1 MAHRVETMFS
11 VKETPWHG
19 LGNVINDAPTVGEG
33 IKAAGLDWQVGLE
46 PLFTNDGEKV
56 THQAVR
62 RDGDKSILGVV
73 GPKYQ
78 PLQNAEAFE
87 WFQPFLDA
95 KAAHLT
101 TAGSL
106 CEGRKVWVMAEI
118 GDPLTIVKGDEVRRF
133 VLLSNSHDGT
143 QSVRVGF
150 TPIRV
155 VCANTL
161 AMAHSD
167 AESQLLRMRHTKGL
181 KDELKR
187 VQEIMNL
194 ANSEFEATAEQY
206 RALAAKKIVNRN
218 DLRDYVKRV
227 MLLTNKKDEN
237 GNETDELTKKS
248 ADTYAAILENFD
260 SGRGVS
266 EAKKA
271 KGTWWAAYNAV
282 TEYLSYARGKTSDG
296 RLDSL
301 WFGEGFKINEDALDV
316 ALEMAA

>member
-1 MAHRVETMFS
+1 
-11 VKETPWHG
+11 
-19 LGNVINDAPTVGEG
+19 
-33 IKAAGLDWQVGLE
+33 
-46 PLFTNDGEKV
+46 V
-56 THQAVR
+56 THRATVR
-62 RDGDKSILGVV
+62 ATDQSILGVV
-73 GPKYQ
+73 GPKYK
-78 PLQNAEAFE
+78 PLQNADAFG
-87 WFQPFLDA
+87 WFQPFLEA
-95 KAAHLT
+95 GGAHLT

-118 GDPLTIVKGDEVRRF
+118 GDPLAIVKGDEVRRF

-167 AESQLLRMRHTKGL
+167 ATSQLLRMRHTSGL
-181 KDELKR
+181 KDVMAEVR
-187 VQEIMNL
+187 DIMQL

-206 RALAAKKIVNRN
+206 RKLAASKVANRN
-218 DLRDYVKRV
+218 DLREYVKRV
-227 MLLTNKKDEN
+227 MMLTDNPKKE
-237 GNETDELTKKS
+237 GELTKKS
-248 ADTYAAILENFD
+248 ADTYAAILEAFD
-260 SGRGVS
+260 SGRGS
-266 EAKKA
+266 GELKKG
-271 KGTWWAAYNAV
+271 KGTWWTAYNAV
-282 TEYLSYARGKTSDG
+282 TEFLSYSRGKTADG

>member
-1 MAHRVETMFS
+1 MAHQIETMFS

-19 LGNVINDAPTVGEG
+19 LGEVIQDAPSVESG
-33 IKAAGLDWQVGLE
+33 IKLAGLDWAVETQ
-46 PLFTNDGEKV
+46 PLFVADGREV
-56 THQAVR
+56 THRAVVR
-62 RDGDKSILGVV
+62 TSDESILGVV
-73 GPKYQ
+73 GPKWK
-78 PLQNAEAFE
+78 PLQNADAFA

-95 KAAHLT
+95 GTAKLT

-106 CEGRKVWVMAEI
+106 CAGRRVWVLAEI
-118 GDPLTIVKGDEVRRF
+118 GNPLTVVKGDEVRRF

-161 AMAHSD
+161 AMA
-167 AESQLLRMRHTKGL
+167 ESKGAGSKLLRLRHTKGL
-181 KDELKR
+181 KDVMAHVR
-187 VQEIMNL
+187 DVMAL
-194 ANSEFEATAEQY
+194 ANSEFEATANQY
-206 RALAAKKIVNRN
+206 KRLATSKVVKRD

-227 MLLTNKKDEN
+227 LLLTDDPKKP
-237 GNETDELTKKS
+237 GELSKKS
-248 ADTYAAILENFD
+248 ADTFAAVLEAFD
-260 SGRGVS
+260 SGKGTDI
-266 EAKKA
+266 KKVR
-271 KGTWWAAYNAV
+271 GTWWNAYNAV
-282 TEYLSYARGKTSDG
+282 TEFLSYSRGKTADG